1 MKRLLD
7 WAIRKSLERAGVIHA
22 MDYEL
27 LLRVSAGYC
36 ISEVEVTDEC
46 VLANKSLRESR
57 PADRGIIVL
66 GISHEGQPFLG
77 APGPAEKILI
87 GDVITVYGREADI
100 MPITK

>member
-1 MKRLLD
+1 MPAR
-7 WAIRKSLERAGVIHA
+7 VIVFPC
-22 MDYEL
+22 
-27 LLRVSAGYC
+27 LRSRIHSVQGGRSGC
-36 ISEVEVTDEC
+36 
-46 VLANKSLRESR
+46 LSLRESR

-77 APGPAEKILI
+77 APGPEEKILI